1 MAMESKLAII
11 PAPGEAVR
19 LETRA
24 LPEMEPGAVLLRTLY
39 SEVCGTDC
47 HLFHGKLA
55 GVPYPLTPGHV
66 SVGEIAAMHGTL
78 KDLDGQ
84 EFREGDVVGFFDVH
98 ETCGD
103 CWHCLVGKAATRC
116 PERRVYGITY
126 GTEDGLLGGWSE
138 YVYLKPGVKLLR
150 LPEGLSPRAYI
161 AGGCGMPTGFHAVE
175 RAQIQLGD
183 TVVIQGSGPVG
194 LNAVVFARMAGAGEV
209 ILLGA
214 PEKRL
219 ALGRPFGADEVIDI
233 QGLDAEQRVGA
244 ILTLTQGRGA
254 DVVIE
259 ASGAPQAVAEG
270 VRMARDGGR
279 YVIVGQY
286 TDNGDVSLN
295 PHLHINKKHLDIR
308 GCWGSEFTHF
318 YRGAKMMA
326 RSAAT
331 VDWEAMISRSYGLS
345 EAGQALADVE
355 HLRVI
360 KAVIDPRLP

>member
-1 MAMESKLAII
+1 MATESKLAII

-19 LETRA
+19 VETRA
-24 LPEMEPGAVLLRTLY
+24 LPEMESGAVLMRTLY

-66 SVGEIAAMHGTL
+66 SVGEIAAMHGEA
-78 KDLDGQ
+78 KDLDGVP
-84 EFREGDVVGFFDVH
+84 FREGDVVGFFDVH
-98 ETCGD
+98 ETCGN
-103 CWHCLVGKAATRC
+103 CWHCLVSKAATRC

-126 GTEDGLLGGWSE
+126 GTDEGLLGGWSE
-138 YVYLKPGVKLLR
+138 YIYLKPGVKLLR
-150 LPEGLSPRAYI
+150 LPQGLSPRAYI

-194 LNAVVFARMAGAGEV
+194 LNTVVFARMAGAGQL

-219 ALGRPFGADEVIDI
+219 ALGQPFGADDVIDI
-233 QGLDAEQRVGA
+233 RALDAEQRVEA
-244 ILTLTQGRGA
+244 ILARTHGRGA

-270 VRMARDGGR
+270 VRMTRDGGR

-286 TDNGDVSLN
+286 TDNGNVSLN

-318 YRGAKMMA
+318 YRGAMMMA

-331 VDWEAMISRSYGLS
+331 VDWESMISRSYGLS
-345 EAGQALADVE
+345 EAGQALEDVE
-355 HLRVI
+355 NLRVI
-360 KAVIDPRLP
+360 KAVIDPRLA